1 MAAKAG
7 LYRALRESGVS
18 KTELARRLGWQYL
31 QVQRLLDPH
40 HKSGIEQLEQALR
53 AIGKTLVVGVAD
65 AA

>member
-1 MAAKAG
+1 
-7 LYRALRESGVS
+7 
-18 KTELARRLGWQYL
+18 
-31 QVQRLLDPH
+31 VQRLLDPH